1 MNAGAVKVTMEE
13 KARKSAQI
21 WLKNQFLDAWRTK
34 IGCEI
39 KIDSAVKY
47 KNEQKF
53 EMHVKICKK
62 SRIRHKE
69 KLVLKRHKFTIVY
82 FGMVLLFTTY
92 IFLDSFVFNK
102 TVYEHKN
109 SKELMEESG
118 TIFSTAD
125 EYVDNNISIKIKK
138 LREFDSN
145 IYAADVEICND
156 SLIKTAFAKDQYG
169 KNMVEKTSDLSKR
182 KNAILSING
191 DSYGMKDANIIIR
204 DGIIYRNKPE
214 DGIEDLLI
222 YSNGDFAIGNESED
236 AADKWIK
243 SGVVTALSCGPTVL
257 KGGKNVVEIEGKTA
271 NELSRNPR
279 TAIGQIDSLHYIFLV
294 CDGRTPESEG
304 LTMYELGEVLKKL
317 KVETAYNLDGLG
329 KSTMYFNGAIVNNPT
344 INGTEIRERS
354 VSDIVY
360 IGY

>member
-1 MNAGAVKVTMEE
+1 M
-13 KARKSAQI
+13 
-21 WLKNQFLDAWRTK
+21 
-34 IGCEI
+34 
-39 KIDSAVKY
+39 
-47 KNEQKF
+47 
-53 EMHVKICKK
+53 
-62 SRIRHKE
+62 
-69 KLVLKRHKFTIVY
+69 KRHKFTIIY
-82 FGMVLLFTTY
+82 FIVMLLFTTY
-92 IFLDSFVFNK
+92 VFCDSFIFNK
-102 TVYEHKN
+102 TVYEHKS

-138 LREFDSN
+138 LREYDSN
-145 IYAADVEICND
+145 IYVADVVISND

-182 KNAILSING
+182 KHAILSING
-191 DSYGMKDANIIIR
+191 DSYGMKDANITIR

-214 DGIEDLLI
+214 DGFEDLLI
-222 YSNGDFAIGNESED
+222 YSNGDFAIGKESED

-243 SGVVTALSCGPTVL
+243 KGVVTALSCGPVVV
-257 KGGKNVVEIEGKTA
+257 KDAKNVVEIEGATA

-317 KVETAYNLDGLG
+317 KVETAYSLDGLG

>member
-1 MNAGAVKVTMEE
+1 M
-13 KARKSAQI
+13 
-21 WLKNQFLDAWRTK
+21 
-34 IGCEI
+34 
-39 KIDSAVKY
+39 
-47 KNEQKF
+47 
-53 EMHVKICKK
+53 
-62 SRIRHKE
+62 
-69 KLVLKRHKFTIVY
+69 
-82 FGMVLLFTTY
+82 
-92 IFLDSFVFNK
+92 
-102 TVYEHKN
+102 
-109 SKELMEESG
+109 
-118 TIFSTAD
+118 
-125 EYVDNNISIKIKK
+125 
-138 LREFDSN
+138 
-145 IYAADVEICND
+145 
-156 SLIKTAFAKDQYG
+156 
-169 KNMVEKTSDLSKR
+169 
-182 KNAILSING
+182 
-191 DSYGMKDANIIIR
+191 
-204 DGIIYRNKPE
+204 
-214 DGIEDLLI
+214 LI

-236 AADKWIK
+236 AADEWIK
-243 SGVVTALSCGPTVL
+243 NGVVTALSCGPTVL